1 MNDPMNWIAASLM
14 LPFAL
19 AIGSFLNVVAAR
31 MPRGESLMHPPSRCM
46 SCETPVKWYDN
57 VPVVS
62 WLVLRGRCRTCSA
75 GVSWRYPVVEA
86 LTAGLIFAVV
96 LQFGLTA
103 QAALYSVFVAALV
116 ALGAIDIEHHVLPN
130 RIVLPLFGIVYVGQ
144 VAIQPDRVVEWTL
157 AALGAAGFLLAFALA
172 YPGGLGMGDVK
183 LALVLGAALG
193 LSVTVA
199 MMVGIVAAGVLGV
212 VIIARQGAAGRKV
225 PVPLGPFLAVG
236 AVIGL
241 FAGPELLEVYTRTWS

>member
-1 MNDPMNWIAASLM
+1 MNWIAASLA

-31 MPRGESLMHPPSRCM
+31 LPRGESLTHPPSRCM
-46 SCETPVKWYDN
+46 SCETPVMWYDN

-62 WLVLRGRCRTCSA
+62 WLVLRGRCRTCST
-75 GVSWRYPVVEA
+75 GISWRYPAVEA
-86 LTAGLIFAVV
+86 LTASLIFAVV
-96 LQFGLTA
+96 LEFGLTA

-116 ALGAIDIEHHVLPN
+116 ALAAIDIEHHILPN
-130 RIVLPLFGIVYVGQ
+130 RIVMPLFGVIYLGQ
-144 VAIQPDRVVEWTL
+144 IALQPDRVVEWTL

-212 VIIARQGAAGRKV
+212 AIIARQGAAGRKV
-225 PVPLGPFLAVG
+225 PVPLGPFLAAG